1 MSIIYNKLRCVGDW
15 DVPAGFGLL
24 WGQFFGNLGLNGN
37 YMC

>member
-1 MSIIYNKLRCVGDW
+1 MGDW
-15 DVPAGFGLL
+15 DVGDVTAGFGLL